1 MVRGRMGEFVGVMKT
16 TTQSKIDKGR
26 VVRAE
31 ERQELQP
38 WKMALPPRIGGA
50 QHFGVREEWRPG
62 VADVRRGY
70 ERAVAEW
77 WWI

>member
-1 MVRGRMGEFVGVMKT
+1 MVVQTAGEFIVPMTAT
-16 TTQSKIDKGR
+16 TWNKNDEARAQ
-26 VVRAE
+26 RAE
-31 ERQELQP
+31 LMEEYRP
-38 WKMALPPRIGGA
+38 WKMALPPRIGGQ

-62 VADVRRGY
+62 AGDARRGY